1 MLYHLTSQINIKKTF
16 SSRLL
21 HPPRPPDTAHRDARL
36 GVMLGAY
43 GRASRLYAFPELA
56 LLPCGAVVLLHHEPA
71 RVQQRPQVRDADG
84 HRRIAAYARPSCHT
98 MALVG
103 GVVPAMAFTD
113 VVVVGETVARREK
126 TAPPPG

>member
-43 GRASRLYAFPELA
+43 GRASRLYAFPEPVPRLV
-56 LLPCGAVVLLHHEPA
+56 PRWWC
-71 RVQQRPQVRDADG
+71 RSQRPEN
-84 HRRIAAYARPSCHT
+84 
-98 MALVG
+98 ALG
-103 GVVPAMAFTD
+103 
-113 VVVVGETVARREK
+113 
-126 TAPPPG
+126 